1 MLTHIGSDVGIAT
14 GQPPDS
20 FNYRLRFDF
29 IALVVVAQT
38 MTGTPLL
45 DLLPPVANVVQR
57 LLRFLLL
64 QQLQHLLQHQPGI
77 ADDRHICRHGFRD

>member
-1 MLTHIGSDVGIAT
+1 
-14 GQPPDS
+14 
-20 FNYRLRFDF
+20 
-29 IALVVVAQT
+29 